1 MTKEE
6 KGRSLNYLGPTNN
19 STFTKIVSLETD
31 GFRYL
36 RILGLRYI
44 AKYWSIKPEP
54 ALKKRPQN
62 FHEEGSVNASF
73 HLAATCLDVRVSQA
87 FVAERRKGKERS
99 AVGPGPLT
107 IAIRTE
113 QGLVF

>member
-6 KGRSLNYLGPTNN
+6 KRRSLNYLGPTNK
-19 STFTKIVSLETD
+19 STFTKIVSLGTD

-54 ALKKRPQN
+54 ALKRPQN

-73 HLAATCLDVRVSQA
+73 HLAATSLDVRVSQA

-107 IAIRTE
+107 VAIRTE
-113 QGLVF
+113 QGLVC